1 MFKGLH
7 YLCVSTLKQCH
18 IRAAQ
23 VRMPYC
29 GTHIESRQTQLVL
42 KTIIESIVGMK
53 MRIAHTII
61 LIVEI
66 DWMDGEL

>member
-1 MFKGLH
+1 
-7 YLCVSTLKQCH
+7 
-18 IRAAQ
+18 
-23 VRMPYC
+23 MPYC

-61 LIVEI
+61 LIVEL